1 MGQNKTAIRQNVL
14 DGDNLPNAILNAVI
28 AGFDVATIVNDTVEV
43 LQQGDT
49 TSFMFEATPDAIE
62 QFADSF
68 VAKVRSVAGELRG
81 FEYIDKPVIRRRD
94 DGTVT
99 VEPDAEVGELQPD
112 AEVADGVDEGI
123 EVESAEEAVLD
134 APPASDLGGGLDS
147 EADLGAPSGEETVQ
161 KVAVED
167 IEMDAILATQK
178 PIGGDRFTGKV
189 ALKFPVSFAGMF
201 PIKPG
206 DALVKLGIDFDGL
219 PDAVAEYVLDFI
231 GRNAG
236 EYFGG
241 MSPETAARTLKF
253 TEFAFSQSN
262 DHAMVAT
269 FEVGGE

>member
-68 VAKVRSVAGELRG
+68 VTKVRSVAGELRD
-81 FEYIDKPVIRRRD
+81 FEYIDKPVIRRRG
-94 DGTVT
+94 DGTIT
-99 VEPDAEVGELQPD
+99 VEPDAEIGELRPD
-112 AEVADGVDEGI
+112 ETTAEGVDGVDEGI

-134 APPASDLGGGLDS
+134 APPASDLGGDLDI
-147 EADLGAPSGEETVQ
+147 GAPGGEETVQ

-178 PIGGDRFTGKV
+178 PIGDDRFTGKV
-189 ALKFPVSFAGMF
+189 ALKFPVSFADMTGD
-201 PIKPG
+201 KPG
-206 DALVKLGIDFDGL
+206 DALIKLGIDFDEL
-219 PDAVAEYVLDFI
+219 PAAVAEYVLGFI
-231 GRNAG
+231 GRNAD

-241 MSPETAARTLKF
+241 MSPETVTRTLAF

>member
-68 VAKVRSVAGELRG
+68 VAKVRSVAGELRD
-81 FEYIDKPVIRRRD
+81 FEYIDKPVIRRRG
-94 DGTVT
+94 DGTIA
-99 VEPDAEVGELQPD
+99 VEPDAEVGELRPD
-112 AEVADGVDEGI
+112 AESPPDGVDEGI

-134 APPASDLGGGLDS
+134 APPAGDLGGDLDS
-147 EADLGAPSGEETVQ
+147 DLGAPGEETVQ

-189 ALKFPVSFAGMF
+189 ALKFPVSFADML

-219 PDAVAEYVLDFI
+219 PDAVAEYVLDFV

-262 DHAMVAT
+262 DRAMVAT